1 VGALDRNAPGGR
13 RFLTLDAVPEF
24 CLGPIEGPRYLE
36 TETQSPDRL
45 PQSESRRAEMQ
56 AR

>member
-24 CLGPIEGPRYLE
+24 RLGPRNGF
-36 TETQSPDRL
+36 
-45 PQSESRRAEMQ
+45 
-56 AR
+56 